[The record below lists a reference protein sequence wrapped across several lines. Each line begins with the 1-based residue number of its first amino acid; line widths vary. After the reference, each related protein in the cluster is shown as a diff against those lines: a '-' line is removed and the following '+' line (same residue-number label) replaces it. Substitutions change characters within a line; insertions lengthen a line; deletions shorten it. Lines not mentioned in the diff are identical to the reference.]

1 MTLSS
6 QSSNAIVSKCKYRS
20 GDQEIDTVATVTKVM
35 AANEKEEV
43 LLSNSN
49 SGSEDKI
56 ATEIVV
62 EESNNDVN
70 SDLQEELKNFFEH
83 AKTGEQKVMPK

>member
-1 MTLSS
+1 M
-6 QSSNAIVSKCKYRS
+6 SKCKYRS